1 MTADDKEVGTGIN
14 LFAAGAVRG
23 VARWFNDTSD
33 VLSIDDDDLEET
45 IAFVHKGGMTLLS
58 PILPDLRGIVCTAGS
73 RESHLAIL
81 SRESDVPCVLA
92 AELTDEVADEVADGD
107 TVVLD
112 LTGLPAR
119 ARADQRH
126 PPARH
131 PGRAGQKGA
140 ADREQAQLHQPGR
153 DAAALPDRP

>member
-1 MTADDKEVGTGIN
+1 MSGDLNEVGTGVN
-14 LFAAGAVRG
+14 LFAAGQVRG

-33 VLSIDDDDLEET
+33 VLSIDDDDLDET
-45 IAFVHKGGMTLLS
+45 IAFVNKGGMTFLS

-92 AELTDEVADEVADGD
+92 AELTGEVNDGD

-112 LTGLPAR
+112 LADAQTAR
-119 ARADQRH
+119 VAVA
-126 PPARH
+126 
-131 PGRAGQKGA
+131 
-140 ADREQAQLHQPGR
+140 QAVT
-153 DAAALPDRP
+153 A

>member
-1 MTADDKEVGTGIN
+1 MSGDLNEVGTGVT
-14 LFAAGAVRG
+14 LFTAGQVRG

-33 VLSIDDDDLEET
+33 VLSIDDDDLDET
-45 IAFVHKGGMTLLS
+45 IAFVNKGGMTFLS

-92 AELTDEVADEVADGD
+92 ADLTGEINDGD

-112 LTGLPAR
+112 LADAETAR
-119 ARADQRH
+119 IAV
-126 PPARH
+126 
-131 PGRAGQKGA
+131 
-140 ADREQAQLHQPGR
+140 AQVVT
-153 DAAALPDRP
+153 A

>member
-1 MTADDKEVGTGIN
+1 MSTHEVGTGIN
-14 LFAAGAVRG
+14 LFTAGEVRG

-33 VLSIDDDDLEET
+33 VLSIDDDDLDTT
-45 IAFVHKGGMTLLS
+45 IAFVHKGGMTFLS

-92 AELTDEVADEVADGD
+92 AELTGEIADGS

-112 LTGLPAR
+112 L
-119 ARADQRH
+119 ADPQT
-126 PPARH
+126 ATISV
-131 PGRAGQKGA
+131 A
-140 ADREQAQLHQPGR
+140 AQAVT
-153 DAAALPDRP
+153 A

>member
-1 MTADDKEVGTGIN
+1 MSGDLTEVGTGVN
-14 LFAAGAVRG
+14 LFVAGEVRG

-45 IAFVHKGGMTLLS
+45 IAFVNKGGMTFLS

-81 SRESDVPCVLA
+81 SREADVPCVV
-92 AELTDEVADEVADGD
+92 VANITGTVSDGD

-112 LTGLPAR
+112 LSDGQTARITATAGVSAPAGLV
-119 ARADQRH
+119 
-126 PPARH
+126 PP
-131 PGRAGQKGA
+131 
-140 ADREQAQLHQPGR
+140 
-153 DAAALPDRP
+153 RPLTTV